1 VSISVTAALVASFS
15 FVFAVVWAGI
25 VDLLTFRIRNELVLF
40 LIGVYAALAPLA
52 GWTLTEIGIS
62 AAVAGGALACTLVCF
77 GLGWIG
83 GGDAKLA
90 SAIVLWLGAEHTTAY
105 LLYAT
110 LTGGVLSLAL
120 IQFRTMVLPAF
131 CLRIPWITR
140 LHDRGTGVPYGVPLA
155 VAALIVFPD
164 SPWMKFLS

>member
-1 VSISVTAALVASFS
+1 MSVTAALVASFS

-25 VDLLTFRIRNELVLF
+25 VDLLTFKIRNELVLF

-52 GWTLTEIGIS
+52 GWTLAEIGIN
-62 AAVAGGALACTLVCF
+62 AAVAGCALALSLICF

-90 SAIVLWLGAEHTTAY
+90 SIVVLWLGAEHTTAY
-105 LLYAT
+105 LAYAA
-110 LTGGVLSLAL
+110 LIGGVLSLAL
-120 IQFRTMVLPAF
+120 LQFRLMVLPAF
-131 CLRIPWITR
+131 CLRTPWIIH

-155 VAALIVFPD
+155 VAALVIFPD
-164 SPWMKFLS
+164 TLWMNTLL